1 MMKSAKQ
8 QSGASLIISLIMLIV
23 LTLMV
28 VSSISVNNTS
38 MKIVGNLQS
47 QHALDNAAQEAN
59 ATIVGSF
66 SNFTV
71 PVPTPPAMTVNG
83 YSVTVA
89 KPVCKKAALAFGY
102 QFDDPLAPEDTNWE
116 LQANATDSLTGS
128 TTAVH
133 NGVKIRLPAG
143 NCP

>member
-1 MMKSAKQ
+1 MMKSARLQ
-8 QSGASLIISLIMLIV
+8 NGASLIISLIMLVV

-28 VSSISVNNTS
+28 VSSINLNNTS

-47 QHALDNAAQEAN
+47 QKAIDNVAQEAN
-59 ATIVGSF
+59 ATIVSSF
-66 SNFTV
+66 SNFSV
-71 PVPTPPAMTVNG
+71 PVPTPPAMTVDG

-89 KPVCKKAALAFGY
+89 KPVCKKSALAFGY

-116 LQANATDSLTGS
+116 VQASATDALTGA
-128 TTAVH
+128 TTVVH
-133 NGVKIRLPAG
+133 NGLKIRLPAG

>member
-8 QSGASLIISLIMLIV
+8 QSGASLIISLIMLVV

-28 VSSISVNNTS
+28 VSSINLNNTS
-38 MKIVGNLQS
+38 LKIVGNLQS
-47 QHALDNAAQEAN
+47 QKALDNAAQEAN
-59 ATIVGSF
+59 ATILGSF
-66 SNFTV
+66 SNFAV

-83 YSVTVA
+83 YSVSVA
-89 KPVCKKAALAFGY
+89 KPVCKKAVLAFGY

-116 LQANATDSLTGS
+116 LQSSASDSLTGAS
-128 TTAVH
+128 TVMH
-133 NGVKIRLPAG
+133 NGVKIRLPVG